1 MSTID
6 PQVWPQQRQYYR
18 QKIWQS
24 LAQLPPLFTPQ
35 VQVAPQ
41 LELDTYYREDFMFL
55 NSQNDQVYGYC
66 LIPKKLDQ
74 PAPAIL
80 YNHFHGN
87 RYSVGKDELFF
98 KREFSPPIGQQLAEA
113 GYIVL
118 TIDAYAFGQRSTP
131 NLGSVSYAGRDAEQ
145 ALFKKFLW
153 EGQTLWGMMLHDDL
167 LALNYLISRPDVEAE
182 RVATMGMSMG
192 GSRATWLAALD
203 ERIKVVIPV
212 AQMTRYRDFADSG
225 QYNLHGIYY
234 YVPNF
239 LAQGLDMEH
248 LVALT
253 APRPQLIMI
262 GDSDPLSPISGV
274 QTIEKLVAPI
284 YQQYGAADQFEI
296 IIYENMGHQFTQN
309 MVNESLDWLVKHL

>member
-1 MSTID
+1 MV
-6 PQVWPQQRQYYR
+6 PLNPENWPHEQHPYR
-18 QKIWQS
+18 EQIWQS
-24 LAQLPPLFTPQ
+24 LGQLPPLFTPQ
-35 VQVAPQ
+35 VDVSNII
-41 LELDTYYREDFMFL
+41 DFGTYRREEFTFF

-66 LIPKKLDQ
+66 LIPKELSE

-87 RYSVGKDELFF
+87 RYHVGKDELFLE
-98 KREFSPPIGQQLAEA
+98 RDFSPPIGVQLVEA

-118 TIDAYAFGQRSTP
+118 AIDAYAFGQRTTQKMGST
-131 NLGSVSYAGRDAEQ
+131 SYTGVDAEQ

-167 LALNYLISRPDVEAE
+167 LVLNYLMSRPDVDPA

-203 ERIKVVIPV
+203 ERIQVTMPI
-212 AQMTRYRDFADSG
+212 AQMTRYRDFAESG

-239 LAQGLDMEH
+239 LAQGLDMEY
-248 LVALT
+248 LVALG
-253 APRPQLIMI
+253 APRPQLILI
-262 GDSDPLSPISGV
+262 GDSDPLSPIEGV
-274 QTIEKLVAPI
+274 RTIEKLVRPI
-284 YQQYGAADQFEI
+284 YQREGAEEQFKVI
-296 IIYENMGHQFTQN
+296 VYENMGHQFTQA
-309 MVNESLDWLVKHL
+309 MVDECLAWLAKYL